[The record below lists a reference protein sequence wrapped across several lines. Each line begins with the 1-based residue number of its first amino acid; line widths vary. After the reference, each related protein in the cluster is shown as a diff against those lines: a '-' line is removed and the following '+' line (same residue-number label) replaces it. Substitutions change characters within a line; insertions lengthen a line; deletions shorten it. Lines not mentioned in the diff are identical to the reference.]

1 MQKNLTNDKT
11 MTKVLIKNIQRK
23 KAFTVSCLLLVI
35 VLLNR
40 SSLAE
45 SSLLLIHETHDE
57 TFQKGLP
64 NFVEL
69 QNKKQLLTKSGL
81 MMKTAKVF
89 PPLKN

>member
-1 MQKNLTNDKT
+1 

-45 SSLLLIHETHDE
+45 SSPLLIHETHDE

-64 NFVEL
+64 SFVEL

-81 MMKTAKVF
+81 MMKKLILSVHCIISATDVYVAH
-89 PPLKN
+89 